1 MQIWRDRANPMFAF
15 AVVKLWHKCGNTF
28 INIVRNRWFVI
39 FSSLKYDGLS
49 WLPRIITNQLLDLLI
64 FEELR
69 LYTCS

>member
-28 INIVRNRWFVI
+28 INIVQNRWFVI

-49 WLPRIITNQLLDLLI
+49 
-64 FEELR
+64 
-69 LYTCS
+69 